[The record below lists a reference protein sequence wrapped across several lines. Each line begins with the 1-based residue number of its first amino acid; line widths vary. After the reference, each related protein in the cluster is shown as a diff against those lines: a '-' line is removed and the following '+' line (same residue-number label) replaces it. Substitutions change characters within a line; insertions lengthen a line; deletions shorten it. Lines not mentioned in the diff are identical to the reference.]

1 MAKKGVSLE
10 TLICDD
16 CYTGKRCD
24 KPYWFHPLYCKKF
37 LVEDLGENVEDVIN
51 D

>member
-1 MAKKGVSLE
+1 MKGFNPE
-10 TLICDD
+10 TGICDY
-16 CYTGKRCD
+16 CYATGEICD